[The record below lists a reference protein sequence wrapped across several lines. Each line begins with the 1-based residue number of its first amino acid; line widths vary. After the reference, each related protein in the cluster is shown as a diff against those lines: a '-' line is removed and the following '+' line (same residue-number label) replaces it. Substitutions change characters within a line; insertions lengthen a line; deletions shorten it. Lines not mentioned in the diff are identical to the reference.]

1 MKLGISCQDQFKC
14 HWKHIDKM
22 TERLQHKCRK
32 PQRQK
37 AKARILM
44 HHKHLK
50 DKVKEMNDKIVNYI
64 VKNAGTIVAPIFK
77 VKSLLQSDL
86 PASVKRYLQTLSH
99 YEFRQR
105 MITKVKNSNIRLLQP
120 SEAYTSRICGC
131 CFNDHIH
138 LGSKEMFLCPI
149 CDVKTDCDAKSSR

>member
-37 AKARILM
+37 AKARI
-44 HHKHLK
+44 
-50 DKVKEMNDKIVNYI
+50 I